1 MEGLLQPLL
10 KGASMKVSLLHLTYQ
25 GSIGH
30 LYIPQFDL
38 HNIFPFLKLV
48 NSSLTYFMPSNDI
61 PHLPLLDHSVPLR
74 MGVYHKII
82 QKIKSQK
89 KNTQEENIE
98 KGFPHIKSHL
108 DS

>member
-1 MEGLLQPLL
+1 
-10 KGASMKVSLLHLTYQ
+10 
-25 GSIGH
+25 
-30 LYIPQFDL
+30 
-38 HNIFPFLKLV
+38 
-48 NSSLTYFMPSNDI
+48 
-61 PHLPLLDHSVPLR
+61 LPLLDHSVPLR

-98 KGFPHIKSHL
+98 KGFPYIKSHL